1 MIQSLQTLYY
11 RWSLRRIKEE
21 KENLQQG
28 SLYKYNDPDE
38 DIEGDFKKL
47 FPDYEDVLDIDG
59 TTNAN
64 TLKKNNASFESIYE
78 SIASDYIKEYLL
90 QEKDSV
96 IDIVHQGSELI
107 TQLNQYENNL
117 YKISNNASMMTSLVN
132 ELANT
137 HTKFNQ
143 VVSDF
148 NFYQDLNPTE
158 VKRAVTIMTTVYNL
172 SKIIRSMA
180 RTCHFEEYCI
190 CRQ

>member
-1 MIQSLQTLYY
+1 MQTLYY

-96 IDIVHQGSELI
+96 IDIVHRGSELI

-117 YKISNNASMMTSLVN
+117 YKVSNNASMMTSLVN

-143 VVSDF
+143 AVSDF

-172 SKIIRSMA
+172 SKN
-180 RTCHFEEYCI
+180 Y
-190 CRQ
+190 